1 MEKGTKAKVL
11 LVDDEPIIRNI
22 MEAALSEEG
31 YRVAT
36 AANGALALAQV
47 EASRP
52 DVILLD
58 IVMPELS
65 GFQVTEKLKADPATA
80 GIPIILVTGLGS
92 IEDRVRGLEAGADDF
107 LSKPFNLDEL
117 LVRVRSL
124 ARLKELQD
132 RLAAKEAESPVKAE
146 KPKRRSSP
154 LVLVVED
161 DERIVRICENVLG
174 AGNYQ
179 TIDAGDAE
187 TGLRFLEEETP
198 DLVILD
204 LMLPGMEGL
213 EFLARI
219 RDNPAT
225 AGVPVIIVSALGDL
239 KTKVKGLQM
248 GADDYLV
255 KPISSLELLA
265 RVRANLRKREMARN
279 LATPR
284 GS

>member
-1 MEKGTKAKVL
+1 MEKEIKARVL
-11 LVDDEPIIRNI
+11 IADDEPIIRNI

-31 YRVAT
+31 YRVDT
-36 AANGALALAQV
+36 AADGALALAQV
-47 EASRP
+47 EAFKP

-58 IVMPELS
+58 VDMPELN
-65 GFQVTEKLKADPATA
+65 GFQVTERLKANLATA
-80 GIPIILVTGLGS
+80 DIQIIMVTGLGS

-107 LSKPFNLDEL
+107 LAKPFNLDEM

-132 RLAAKEAESPVKAE
+132 RLAKKEAECPE
-146 KPKRRSSP
+146 KTGRRARRSSP

-187 TGLRFLEEETP
+187 TGLRFLAEETP
-198 DLVILD
+198 DLIVLD

-213 EFLARI
+213 EFLAKVRE
-219 RDNPAT
+219 NPAT
-225 AGVPVIIVSALGDL
+225 VSVPVIIVSALDDL
-239 KTKVKGLQM
+239 RTKVKGLQM

-265 RVRANLRKREMARN
+265 RVRANLRKHEIVRR
-279 LATPR
+279 LA
-284 GS
+284 SE